1 MGAAASAV
9 IDIDVEG
16 RKASGDILRIQEAL
30 DSLASNAKAAFAG
43 VSAFVAVDAL
53 RDRAAEMLEVF
64 GEAERMNAR
73 LNATLKQTGN
83 TTGFTEA
90 QLSGMRDSFRDTL
103 GVVEKDM
110 QEVQNI
116 FARTR
121 VIGSDVF
128 TGAQQTAL
136 DMAAA
141 FGIELPDAA
150 EELSEAMQDPANEL
164 EKFRR
169 FGIVFTD
176 AQKAMLNQLQST
188 GRGMEAQ
195 RWVLNELN
203 AVVGGSAAAAADT
216 LGGSQARIAA
226 KFNELY
232 VIGGE
237 LISNV
242 LKPMEPALI
251 SLMDTMVQWVPVI
264 AEVGTGIANAAVAL
278 TGWIEPL
285 LKSSEAATSWAA
297 TLKTVFSQW
306 KTYLAAV
313 LLNAGADVVAF
324 GDAIAHHFTVRL
336 PAVAK
341 ILWTVFKDVFS
352 QLGDM
357 LSVVMTN
364 MTKNIANF
372 WDAIESVLSGG
383 DFELSL
389 VAPLEGFELK
399 LSELPEIAE
408 RQMSETERVMR
419 EAATDLNA
427 ELAKAI
433 DADIAKRVEKS
444 KVEADKRAVA
454 DTGKKDQAL
463 TLGQSGP
470 GGLGG
475 GGGGTQSEGL
485 LELQKR
491 IAEAAAQQKMVSAI
505 DAVANQQSQANS
517 LLTSIRDKDPSV
529 NVNVQQDDVVSAI
542 REQTAAL
549 TRAYEA
555 SGVFA

>member
-1 MGAAASAV
+1 MGPAASAV

-16 RKASGDILRIQEAL
+16 GKASADMLKVQEAL
-30 DSLASNAKAAFAG
+30 SQLASSAKAVFTG
-43 VSAFVAVDAL
+43 VSALLAVDVL
-53 RDRAAEMLEVF
+53 RDYATEMLGVF
-64 GEAERMNAR
+64 GEAERANTR
-73 LNATLKQTGN
+73 LNATLRQTGN

-90 QLSGMRDSFRDTL
+90 QLNGMRDSFRDTL

-121 VIGSDVF
+121 VIGGDVF

-141 FGIELPDAA
+141 FGIDLPNAA
-150 EELSEAMQDPANEL
+150 EELAEAMQDPANEL

-203 AVVGGSAAAAADT
+203 AVVGGASAAAADT
-216 LGGSQARIAA
+216 FSGSQARVAA

-232 VIGGE
+232 TIGGE
-237 LISNV
+237 LIANV
-242 LKPMEPALI
+242 LQPLEPVI
-251 SLMDTMVQWVPVI
+251 VSIMDVMVSWVPVI
-264 AEVGTGIANAAVAL
+264 AEVGAGIASVAASL
-278 TGWIEPL
+278 TAWVEPL
-285 LKSSEAATSWAA
+285 IQSSDDAIAWAS
-297 TLKTVFSQW
+297 TMKIVFTEW
-306 KTYLAAV
+306 KTYLATV
-313 LLNAGADVVAF
+313 LLEAGANVVSFA
-324 GDAIAHHFTVRL
+324 DTVAYHFTVGI
-336 PAVAK
+336 PTVAK
-341 ILWTVFKDVFS
+341 ALWTIMKDVFS
-352 QLGDM
+352 QLGEM
-357 LSVVMTN
+357 ISVVMTN
-364 MTKNIANF
+364 MSKNVTNF
-372 WDAIESVLSGG
+372 WSAIESAMSGG

-399 LSELPEIAE
+399 LSELPTMAE

-419 EAATDLNA
+419 DAAADLNA
-427 ELAKAI
+427 ELASAI
-433 DADIAKRVEKS
+433 DADIAKRTEKI
-444 KVEADKRAVA
+444 KAEKDKQRVA
-454 DTGKKDQAL
+454 DAATKTDKAL
-463 TLGQSGP
+463 TLGQTMPSDS
-470 GGLGG
+470 